1 MVDASPPGARV
12 TLAILLAAGAGR
24 RMGASKALLQ
34 LGAELAVRRCLR
46 ALAQGGCDE
55 ARVVL
60 GAQAEAVRAAL
71 PQPPPD
77 VVLNPQPD
85 AGQTGSLKLALARG
99 PGRGAAF
106 LLHTVDHPLLEPE
119 DVRALLAAF
128 ERRTAGQAIVVPV
141 VGGRRGHPAVFA
153 AELAAEL
160 LALGDDEPAHRVV
173 RRDPARVLELPL
185 PNPWLARD
193 LDTPED
199 LAAAREW
206 LAGRAG

>member
-1 MVDASPPGARV
+1 M

-24 RMGASKALLQ
+24 RMGASKALLE
-34 LGAELAVRRCLR
+34 LGGEPAVRRCLR

-60 GAQAEAVRAAL
+60 GAQAEEVRRAL
-71 PQPPPD
+71 PAPAPD

-99 PGRGAAF
+99 RGDGTAF
-106 LLHTVDHPLLEPE
+106 VLHTVDHPLLDAA
-119 DVRALLAAF
+119 DVHALLDAF
-128 ERRTAGQAIVVPV
+128 ARRAPGVAIVVPV

-153 AELAAEL
+153 AELADEL

-173 RRDPARVLELPL
+173 RRDPARVLELPRD
-185 PNPWLARD
+185 NPWLVRD

-199 LAAAREW
+199 LAGARAWLAARPP
-206 LAGRAG
+206 